1 MDTYH
6 LRPLSFGRG
15 ARSTTLG
22 CIFNSK
28 VLFLFCC
35 LYYSYVERVTSWNY
49 SPILKLYF
57 LSNIEL
63 RNKNQKQP
71 RTTISVPMIYV
82 GMTPK
87 IKLKVLLSTPMLE
100 LQNEYEKS

>member
-1 MDTYH
+1 M
-6 LRPLSFGRG
+6 
-15 ARSTTLG
+15 
-22 CIFNSK
+22 
-28 VLFLFCC
+28 
-35 LYYSYVERVTSWNY
+35 YYSYVERVSSWDF

-82 GMTPK
+82 GMTLK

-100 LQNEYEKS
+100 LQYDYYKS

>member
-1 MDTYH
+1 M
-6 LRPLSFGRG
+6 
-15 ARSTTLG
+15 
-22 CIFNSK
+22 
-28 VLFLFCC
+28 
-35 LYYSYVERVTSWNY
+35 YYSYVERVSSWDF

-71 RTTISVPMIYV
+71 RTTISVTMIYV
-82 GMTPK
+82 GMTLK

-100 LQNEYEKS
+100 LQYDYYKS

>member
-1 MDTYH
+1 M
-6 LRPLSFGRG
+6 
-15 ARSTTLG
+15 
-22 CIFNSK
+22 
-28 VLFLFCC
+28 
-35 LYYSYVERVTSWNY
+35 YYSYVERVSSWDF

-71 RTTISVPMIYV
+71 RTTNSVPMIYV
-82 GMTPK
+82 GMTLK

-100 LQNEYEKS
+100 LQYDYYKS